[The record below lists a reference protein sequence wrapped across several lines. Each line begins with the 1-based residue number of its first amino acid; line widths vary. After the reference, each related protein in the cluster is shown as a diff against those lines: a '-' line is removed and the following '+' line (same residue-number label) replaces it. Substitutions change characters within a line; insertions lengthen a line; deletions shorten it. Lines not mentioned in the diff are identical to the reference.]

1 MLEFNVKNQIITR
14 TDKFDVVADS
24 RNYLTA
30 HFNLSEEWT
39 GDVTAV
45 FGFDG
50 RFYHVV
56 LDENSTCIVPFEVI
70 KTPMFAVSLFC
81 GEESLITA
89 NVATVEVERS
99 GMVEG
104 EVPDTPTPIV
114 WQQYMTAMQELIE
127 SGLPYIGDNGNW
139 FLYNTEKGDYEDTGI
154 TARAV
159 DGYTPQKGVDYWT
172 DADKAEIKSDVAT
185 FVVNVTIGEDGTVTA
200 DKNGLE
206 IVQAYNEGR
215 NIIAVAG
222 NAVCSLTMII
232 PASNEVW
239 FTNINREFQMTL
251 WCMGDS
257 WGYSTNSLAYTY
269 QTDAL
274 NTQITN
280 NSNRITTLETNVG
293 DVETALDNIIAIQN
307 NLMGVSE

>member
-1 MLEFNVKNQIITR
+1 MSNIYQSKYKGQELDQAVNDTASLKTRMEEAEGNIQYLNTHKANINIVPKSIKDLEPNASLVYVGTEEPSINCDIWFYPKDETEYIIKVR
-14 TDKFDVVADS
+14 NNGGVWVDVASGSGISPTITITESTQGYTLVI
-24 RNYLTA
+24 T
-30 HFNLSEEWT
+30 
-39 GDVTAV
+39 DVT
-45 FGFDG
+45 G
-50 RFYHVV
+50 
-56 LDENSTCIVPFEVI
+56 S
-70 KTPMFAVSLFC
+70 KT
-81 GEESLITA
+81 
-89 NVATVEVERS
+89 
-99 GMVEG
+99 
-104 EVPDTPTPIV
+104 
-114 WQQYMTAMQELIE
+114 IE
-127 SGLPYIGDNGNW
+127 IRNGN
-139 FLYNTEKGDYEDTGI
+139 
-154 TARAV
+154 

-172 DADKAEIKSDVAT
+172 DTDKAEIKSEVST

-206 IVQAYNEGR
+206 IVQAYNDGR

-222 NAVCSLTMII
+222 HAVCSLTMII

-239 FTNINREFQMTL
+239 FTNINREVQMTL

-280 NSNRITTLETNVG
+280 NSNRITTLETNMG
-293 DVETALDNIIAIQN
+293 NVETALDNIIAIQN